1 MTEKAIFAG
10 GCFWGLQH
18 LFKELPGVVATQ
30 VGYTGGFKENP
41 TYKEV
46 CSGTTG
52 HAEAIEVVFDPG
64 QISYE
69 RLVQFFFEIHNPS
82 ERDRQGPDIGS
93 QYRSAIYYFDEAQK
107 RVALDVIAILVGKG
121 SDVATEL
128 ISAGPFYQAEEYHQK
143 YYDKTGGTPYC
154 HIWQKKF

>member
-82 ERDRQGPDIGS
+82 E
-93 QYRSAIYYFDEAQK
+93 
-107 RVALDVIAILVGKG
+107 
-121 SDVATEL
+121 
-128 ISAGPFYQAEEYHQK
+128 
-143 YYDKTGGTPYC
+143 
-154 HIWQKKF
+154 